1 MIASHERYGVI
12 MRTWPP
18 QGRTSPTGRAGF
30 SSDAAAALIARAAP
44 QPAPEQA
51 QVIADDAG
59 DHSGGG
65 GGGGDDDDDGSP
77 ARMSFRRSNRGHTSV
92 EAVDVV
98 EVVEI
103 VEQVPATLAFGPP
116 TVSVWSTDRERFAYR
131 AARHSKRSGARCRS
145 RSSEKKGGAP
155 R

>member
-1 MIASHERYGVI
+1 MSVERYGVI
-12 MRTWPP
+12 IIMRTWPA

-30 SSDAAAALIARAAP
+30 SSDAAAALIARRAVP
-44 QPAPEQA
+44 QLAPEQV

-65 GGGGDDDDDGSP
+65 GGHGGGDDDDDGSP

-98 EVVEI
+98 NV
-103 VEQVPATLAFGPP
+103 
-116 TVSVWSTDRERFAYR
+116 
-131 AARHSKRSGARCRS
+131 
-145 RSSEKKGGAP
+145 KGTTYMP
-155 R
+155 VRI